1 MDISSSDLIRLIHK
15 TELMLYP
22 ANENIGEHTVKQN
35 SLVLFFGN
43 LTLLWQ
49 CWINTNIVS
58 PIKENPI

>member
-22 ANENIGEHTVKQN
+22 ENENIGEHTVKQN

-43 LTLLWQ
+43 LTLL
-49 CWINTNIVS
+49 
-58 PIKENPI
+58 

>member
-1 MDISSSDLIRLIHK
+1 MDISSSDLIRLIYK

-43 LTLLWQ
+43 LTLL
-49 CWINTNIVS
+49 
-58 PIKENPI
+58 